1 MLAWTHIEKTV
12 WQSLGNVLHPDTL
25 IACFFLPQK
34 WVRPAPETDEAR
46 DASSHPG
53 ECMDFNEADPLLLV
67 ENVSQTVVAP
77 RRRGVA

>member
-1 MLAWTHIEKTV
+1 MYCI
-12 WQSLGNVLHPDTL
+12 QTL
-25 IACFFLPQK
+25 LKPPSRTFLPQK
-34 WVRPAPETDEAR
+34 WVRPAPETGEAR

-77 RRRGVA
+77 RRRGVE